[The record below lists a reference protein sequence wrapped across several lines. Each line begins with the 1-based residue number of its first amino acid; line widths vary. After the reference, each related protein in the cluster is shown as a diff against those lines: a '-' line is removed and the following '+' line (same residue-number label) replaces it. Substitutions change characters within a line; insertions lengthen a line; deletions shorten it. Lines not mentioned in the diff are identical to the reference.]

1 MFVANLKSAI
11 STKQTI
17 RSGVGGERDRM
28 KDTNNESTRDCDLLL
43 RLFIPSTGGGSL
55 VLVLFT
61 YLFIYLRRWDSNSN
75 SSSRK
80 A

>member
-43 RLFIPSTGGGSL
+43 RLFIPSTGGSL

>member
-17 RSGVGGERDRM
+17 RSGVGVERDRM

-43 RLFIPSTGGGSL
+43 RLFIPSTGGSL